1 MKAGMKMAVDTLT
14 FAFIALIYLVIVL
27 ALGYLGYKQTRQAE
41 DYMLAG
47 RKVHPALIA
56 ISYGATFIS
65 TSAIVGFGG
74 QAGYMGMGLIWL
86 TFLNIAVGILLA
98 FVVFGKKTR
107 EIGSKLKAVTFP
119 DLMGKIYKSSFLQYV
134 CGFVIVVG
142 MPLYAAAVIT
152 GAGRFIETTFAIDYN
167 MALLLFAIITA
178 VYVIMGGLLAVIYT
192 DTFQG
197 LIMLVGMTI
206 LLVFTFVSVG
216 GITPGFQ
223 ALSDLAS
230 KAPASLIQTGFN
242 GWTAMPTL
250 GSPLWFSMITSIV
263 MGVGIGVLAQPQLVV
278 RFMTAKDNKSLNR
291 AVPIGGFFILMM
303 TGVAFTV
310 GALSNV
316 YFQQTLGKTAM
327 AAAGNNVDSIIPAY
341 INAAMPDWFVI
352 IFMLTLLAAA
362 MSTLSALFHTMGT
375 AIGNDVW
382 GRWKN
387 QKPSI
392 LINRASVLV
401 MLIISVA
408 VAYIMPTSF
417 IAAATA
423 LFMGLCAAAFLPA
436 FVHALYSKRPSLMAA
451 KSSLVV
457 GSLVWLFW
465 AVFVHAKYAG
475 IVGLA
480 KLIFGTNLLGA
491 PWQTIDPFIPGLIL
505 STITMV
511 AVWSLDRR
519 PEIKEEVTVKQ
530 ANT

>member
-1 MKAGMKMAVDTLT
+1 
-14 FAFIALIYLVIVL
+14 
-27 ALGYLGYKQTRQAE
+27 
-41 DYMLAG
+41 
-47 RKVHPALIA
+47 
-56 ISYGATFIS
+56 
-65 TSAIVGFGG
+65 
-74 QAGYMGMGLIWL
+74 
-86 TFLNIAVGILLA
+86 
-98 FVVFGKKTR
+98 
-107 EIGSKLKAVTFP
+107 
-119 DLMGKIYKSSFLQYV
+119 
-134 CGFVIVVG
+134 
-142 MPLYAAAVIT
+142 
-152 GAGRFIETTFAIDYN
+152 
-167 MALLLFAIITA
+167 
-178 VYVIMGGLLAVIYT
+178 
-192 DTFQG
+192 
-197 LIMLVGMTI
+197 
-206 LLVFTFVSVG
+206 
-216 GITPGFQ
+216 
-223 ALSDLAS
+223 
-230 KAPASLIQTGFN
+230 
-242 GWTAMPTL
+242 
-250 GSPLWFSMITSIV
+250 
-263 MGVGIGVLAQPQLVV
+263 
-278 RFMTAKDNKSLNR
+278 
-291 AVPIGGFFILMM
+291 M

-451 KSSLVV
+451 KTSLVV

-530 ANT
+530 ANS

>member
-1 MKAGMKMAVDTLT
+1 MAVDTLT
-14 FAFIALIYLVIVL
+14 FAAIAVVYIVIVM
-27 ALGYLGYKQTRQAE
+27 ALGYLGYRQTKQAE

-98 FVVFGKKTR
+98 FVIFGKKTR
-107 EIGSKLKAVTFP
+107 EVGSRLKAVTFP
-119 DLMGKIYKSSFLQYV
+119 DLMGKVYNSSFLQYV
-134 CGFVIVVG
+134 CGFIILIG

-152 GAGRFIETTFAIDYN
+152 GAGRFIETTFAMDYN
-167 MALLLFAIITA
+167 VALLLFAIITA
-178 VYVIMGGLLAVIYT
+178 VYVIVGGLLAVIYT

-197 LIMLVGMTI
+197 TIMLIGMII
-206 LLVFTFVSVG
+206 LLAFTFSSIG
-216 GITPGFQ
+216 GITPAFQ
-223 ALSDLAS
+223 ALTDMASQAPSTLAQS
-230 KAPASLIQTGFN
+230 GFN
-242 GWTAMPTL
+242 GWSAMPTL
-250 GSPLWFSMITSIV
+250 GSPLWFSMVTSII

-316 YFQQTLGKTAM
+316 YFQRTAGETAM
-327 AAAGNNVDSIIPAY
+327 AAAGNNIDSIIPTF
-341 INAAMPDWFVI
+341 INASMPDWFII

-362 MSTLSALFHTMGT
+362 MSTVSALFHTMGT

-382 GRWKN
+382 GRWRK

-392 LINRASVLV
+392 LMNRASVFV
-401 MLIISVA
+401 MLIISVI

-436 FVHALYSKRPSLMAA
+436 FVHALYSKNPSLLAA

-457 GSLVWLFW
+457 GAAVWLFW
-465 AVFVHAKYAG
+465 TAFVHAKYSG
-475 IVGLA
+475 ILGISKA
-480 KLIFGTNLLGA
+480 IFGTNLLGA

-505 STITMV
+505 STITLGAILLV
-511 AVWSLDRR
+511 RK
-519 PEIKEEVTVKQ
+519 PEVKEEVVIKQ
-530 ANT
+530 VT